1 MKFLKEEGYGG
12 VIIWSL
18 DLDDKSGEVCH
29 EGPFPLFNAAKRE
42 LLILPEH
49 LANTNAKCDDE
60 NNTITVEHLQSRTR
74 RIESKSVS
82 LVFLLHLFSFIWI

>member
-1 MKFLKEEGYGG
+1 MQFLKDHGYGG

-18 DLDDKSGEVCH
+18 DLDDKRGGVCN

-49 LANTNAKCDDE
+49 LASLNKKCLDD
-60 NNTITVEHLQSRTR
+60 NNTMLSEYLRSHSTKINLDFFF
-74 RIESKSVS
+74 
-82 LVFLLHLFSFIWI
+82 VFYFIYILIQ